1 MKVFS
6 AVRFLIGN
14 ANRLIKVIKKKTK
27 NKKKYVNQ
35 RTPLFTLMFRKIGF
49 KSCIG
54 LFSFY
59 SIITK

>member
-14 ANRLIKVIKKKTK
+14 ANRLIKVIKKPK

-59 SIITK
+59 SVITK

>member
-14 ANRLIKVIKKKTK
+14 ANRLIKVIKKTK

-49 KSCIG
+49 KSYIG

-59 SIITK
+59 SVITK